1 LKNYCSSCTTADV
14 GARLGK
20 SGGALVQQVLVLAL
34 GSIMRGAPLVAGL
47 FYVVVLMWI
56 GECC

>member
-1 LKNYCSSCTTADV
+1 
-14 GARLGK
+14 
-20 SGGALVQQVLVLAL
+20 VQQVLVLAL

-56 GECC
+56 GECL